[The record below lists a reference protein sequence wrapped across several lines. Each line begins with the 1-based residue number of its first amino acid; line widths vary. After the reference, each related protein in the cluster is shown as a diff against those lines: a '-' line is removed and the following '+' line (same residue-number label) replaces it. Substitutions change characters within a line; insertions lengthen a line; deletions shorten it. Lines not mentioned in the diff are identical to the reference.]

1 MKPILF
7 FFIAIFFF
15 NTIFSQTI
23 LLSVDGVKLG
33 KFKGE
38 SLRQRAADKM
48 DLSSFVMEM
57 AVARDAA
64 TGRSSGRRQYQ
75 PVTIVKQSGAASP
88 QFLQAAATNER
99 LTRVVIEFYKLN
111 ANGEE
116 QPYYVVT
123 LEDATVSGFKQFTPV
138 SVNEKSNSA
147 GILFDEIKIVF
158 RKITL
163 ESKDGK
169 TMASDDWS
177 IM

>member
-33 KFKGE
+33 KFRGE

-48 DLSSFVMEM
+48 DLTSFVMEM
-57 AVARDAA
+57 GVVRSP
-64 TGRSSGRRQYQ
+64 TGLGRRQYQ
-75 PVTIVKQSGAASP
+75 PVTIVKQSGPASP

-99 LTRVVIEFYKLN
+99 LTKVVIEFYKSN

-123 LEDATVSGFKQFTPV
+123 LEEATVSGFKQF
-138 SVNEKSNSA
+138 SSSSANEKLNAA
-147 GILFDEIKIVF
+147 GILYDEIKIVF
-158 RKITL
+158 RKITI

-169 TMASDDWS
+169 TMAIDDS
-177 IM
+177 APTPM